1 MKNPKKPRRRNRR
14 KKSNPPTNPLTKKIL
29 KIFKNDYTLSLTF
42 TAIWRKLGKTKFEKD
57 DVITAVAELESLGVL
72 KKSNRGNRFSFNPDQ
87 KSDNNRQ
94 QGKNKTKQKI
104 EVEGVVDMTS
114 SGSAFI
120 VSSQLE
126 RDAYVPA
133 SRLNRAI
140 DGDRVR
146 VSVELNRKRGKRP
159 EGRVLEILER
169 SQQEFVGIIKLSKR
183 FAFFIADKASVAFDF
198 FIPLSKTKN
207 AKDGEK
213 VLIRVTDWE
222 TDRKSPKAEVIAVL
236 GEPGTNNVE
245 MQSILVDNGFRLTF
259 PKDVWAE
266 TEQIDQTI
274 DEEEIAN
281 RRDFRPIP
289 TFTIDPTDA
298 KDFDDAL
305 SLQKLENGNWE
316 IGVHIADVA
325 HYVKPDSALDKEAYK
340 RATSVYLVD
349 RVLPMFPEKLSNLVC
364 SLRPHEEKFC
374 FSAVF
379 EMTEEAKVVN
389 AWFGRTV
396 IYSDRRFDY
405 NEAQQILDA
414 KEGDMSE
421 ELHVLNELAK
431 KLRTERMKAGSI
443 NFGSKEVKFILD
455 EEGKPVDVYIKETK
469 ESNLLIEDFMLLANR
484 SVAKFVNTKKF
495 NGKSVPFV
503 NRVHAT
509 PDEEK
514 LAEFKDFA
522 KAFGYELEVDSTEQI
537 STSLNKL
544 LNEVQGKPEQH
555 LFETLAVRTMA
566 KAAYSTKNIGHYGLA
581 FEHYGHFTSPIR
593 RYPDVMVHRILANQ
607 LKETPQPTFN
617 TQALEKKCEHTSAM
631 ERKAVTAER
640 ASTKYKQVEYMSS
653 RIGQV
658 FEGVIS
664 GVVKFGFFVELK
676 ENMCEGL
683 VHINSLADHYSFDET
698 QHALVAHYSGRK
710 YQLGGEVKVVVVQ
723 ADLAS
728 RKIDLEVV
736 SAANVDKITGF
747 DSIDPEESW

>member
-1 MKNPKKPRRRNRR
+1 MKKPKRSSRGNSN
-14 KKSNPPTNPLTKKIL
+14 KKSSPLANKIV
-29 KIFKNDYTLSLTF
+29 KIFNNDHTLSLTY
-42 TAIWRKLGKTKFEKD
+42 TAIWRKLGKSKVDKD
-57 DVITAVAELESLGVL
+57 EAIEATNELWKRGLL
-72 KKSNRGNRFSFNPDQ
+72 NKSERGNRFSIN
-87 KSDNNRQ
+87 SDKIRSGNRDKRRS
-94 QGKNKTKQKI
+94 GRSTEKI

-146 VSVELNRKRGKRP
+146 VSVEMDRKRGKRP
-159 EGRVLEILER
+159 EGKVLEILER

-183 FAFFIADKASVAFDF
+183 FAFFIADKTSVTFDF
-198 FIPLSKTKN
+198 FIPLSKTKD
-207 AKDGEK
+207 AEDGDK

-222 TDRKSPKAEVIAVL
+222 TDEKSPKAEVIAVL
-236 GEPGTNNVE
+236 GKPGTNNVE

-259 PKDVWAE
+259 PKEVQKE
-266 TEQIDQTI
+266 TEEISQII
-274 DEEEIAN
+274 PEEEIAK
-281 RRDFRPIP
+281 RRDFRQIT
-289 TFTIDPTDA
+289 TFTIDPKDA

-305 SLQKLENGNWE
+305 SLQKLDNGNWE

-325 HYVKPDSALDKEAYK
+325 HYVKPSSAMDDEAYK

-364 SLRPHEEKFC
+364 SLRPHEEKLC

-379 EMTEEAKVVN
+379 EMTENAKVVKE
-389 AWFGRTV
+389 WFGRTI
-396 IYSDRRFDY
+396 IYSDRRFNY
-405 NEAQQILDA
+405 SEAQEVIETR
-414 KEGDMSE
+414 EGDYAE
-421 ELHVLNELAK
+421 EMHVLNELAK
-431 KLRTERMKAGSI
+431 KLRAERMKAGSI

-455 EEGKPVDVYIKETK
+455 DEGKPIDVYIKETK
-469 ESNLLIEDFMLLANR
+469 DSNLLIEDFMLLANR
-484 SVAKFVNTKKF
+484 SVAKFVNTKKYADK
-495 NGKSVPFV
+495 NVPFV

-522 KAFGYELEVDSTEQI
+522 KAFGYEMEFDSVEEI
-537 STSLNKL
+537 SNSLNKL

-581 FEHYGHFTSPIR
+581 FKHYTHFTSPIR
-593 RYPDVMVHRILANQ
+593 RYPDVMVHRILAEQ
-607 LKETPQPTFN
+607 LKENPKPKFDIH
-617 TQALEKKCEHTSAM
+617 ALEKKCEHTSAM

-658 FEGVIS
+658 YEGVIS
-664 GVVKFGFFVELK
+664 GVVKFGFFVEMK

-683 VHINSLADHYSFDET
+683 VHINTLMDDHYTFEDSK
-698 QHALVAHYSGRK
+698 HAIVGYNTGRK
-710 YQLGGEVKVVVVQ
+710 YQLGSEVKVVVVK

-736 SAANVDKITGF
+736 SAANVGKIKGF
-747 DSIDPEESW
+747 DSMDV

>member
-1 MKNPKKPRRRNRR
+1 MKKPKKPRRRKRG
-14 KKSNPPTNPLTKKIL
+14 KKTNSLASKIL
-29 KIFKNDYTLSLTF
+29 KIFNSDHTLSLTY
-42 TAIWRKLGKTKFEKD
+42 AALWRKLGKSKFEKEE
-57 DVITAVAELESLGVL
+57 VIKAANNLWNQGKLN
-72 KKSNRGNRFSFNPDQ
+72 KSEKGNRFSINTNAAKQ
-87 KSDNNRQ
+87 SSKNNSRRGSK
-94 QGKNKTKQKI
+94 GKKEKM

-146 VSVELNRKRGKRP
+146 VSVELSRKRGKRP

-169 SQQEFVGIIKLSKR
+169 SQVEFVGIIKLSKR
-183 FAFFIADKASVAFDF
+183 FAFFIADKASVNFDF
-198 FIPLSKTKN
+198 FIPLSKVKE
-207 AKDGEK
+207 AKDGDK

-222 TDRKSPKAEVIAVL
+222 TDQKSPKAEVIAVL
-236 GEPGTNNVE
+236 GKPGTNNVE

-259 PKDVWAE
+259 PKEVWTE
-266 TEQIDQTI
+266 TEQINQEI
-274 DEEEIAN
+274 LQEEIAK

-289 TFTIDPTDA
+289 TFTIDPKDA

-305 SLQKLENGNWE
+305 SLLKLENGNWE
-316 IGVHIADVA
+316 VGVHIADVA
-325 HYVKPDSALDKEAYK
+325 HYVKPNTAMDKEAYR

-364 SLRPHEEKFC
+364 SLRPHEEKLC

-379 EMTEEAKVVN
+379 EMTEDAKVVGE
-389 AWFGRTV
+389 WFGRTV
-396 IYSDRRFDY
+396 IYSDRRFNY
-405 NEAQQILDA
+405 SEAQEVIETR
-414 KEGDMSE
+414 EGDFTE
-421 ELHVLNELAK
+421 EMYILNELAK
-431 KLRTERMKAGSI
+431 KLRAERMKAGSI

-455 EEGKPVDVYIKETK
+455 EEGKPIDVYIKETMD
-469 ESNLLIEDFMLLANR
+469 SNLLIEDFMLLANR
-484 SVAKFVNTKKF
+484 SVAKFVNTKKYGDR
-495 NGKSVPFV
+495 NVPFV

-522 KAFGYELEVDSTEQI
+522 KAFGYEMEFNSTEEI
-537 STSLNKL
+537 SASLNKL
-544 LNEVQGKPEQH
+544 LSEVQGKPEQH

-581 FEHYGHFTSPIR
+581 FKHYGHFTSPIR
-593 RYPDVMVHRILANQ
+593 RYPDVMVHRILAEQ
-607 LKETPQPTFN
+607 LKEDPRPKFN
-617 TQALEKKCEHTSAM
+617 IHALEKKCEHASAM

-658 FEGVIS
+658 FDGVIS
-664 GVVKFGFFVELK
+664 GVVKFGFFVELN

-683 VHINSLADHYSFDET
+683 VHINTLIDDHYTFEEI
-698 QHALVAHYSGRK
+698 QHAIVGYNSGRK
-710 YQLGGEVKVVVVQ
+710 YQLGSNVKVIVVE

-736 SAANVDKITGF
+736 SSANVDKITGF
-747 DSIDPEESW
+747 AVDDE